1 MTGAVD
7 TGRLSPPGGLAWG
20 RTFVM
25 CPPLHFGVLYE
36 INPWMSREVEVAPDV
51 AVEQCQGT
59 LDAAVGDRGG
69 GLDVG
74 GFGTFSDRRGS
85 RPGHFGGLERAKCQQ
100 PATGANGWQNAGR

>member
-36 INPWMSREVEVAPDV
+36 INPWMSREVQVAPDV
-51 AVEQCQGT
+51 AVEQWDRLVAT
-59 LDAAVGDRGG
+59 LRDAG
-69 GLDVG
+69 
-74 GFGTFSDRRGS
+74 
-85 RPGHFGGLERAKCQQ
+85 
-100 PATGANGWQNAGR
+100 ATVEVK